1 MCAVA
6 GLAVLCADLPPA
18 RCHMQHDRANKMRVH
33 KRNYSKKIRCLVQT
47 LGNLLPAVGSVST
60 TGTACALESAI
71 SLLSDGAGGDGKN
84 TASSETTVE
93 SPPIIPPVVE
103 ATQTQA
109 HLVARAVVLPLILRA
124 PPTEIIVPA
133 GTLPVAMSSYDHPS
147 LTPLAHLEIL
157 RMHAADAMI
166 DLAEAGI
173 HHDWI
178 ITS

>member
-1 MCAVA
+1 
-6 GLAVLCADLPPA
+6 
-18 RCHMQHDRANKMRVH
+18 MQHDRANKMRVH

-84 TASSETTVE
+84 TASSE
-93 SPPIIPPVVE
+93 PPVVE

-109 HLVARAVVLPLILRA
+109 YLAARVVVLPLILSA
-124 PPTEIIVPA
+124 PPTEIIVPV

-147 LTPLAHLEIL
+147 LTPLAHLELL

-166 DLAEAGI
+166 DLAEA
-173 HHDWI
+173 
-178 ITS
+178 